1 MAYSIKKHIQ
11 QLIYLLKVHSFSD
24 VVVCPGSRNMPI
36 VESMCCG
43 DFDVHRAL
51 DERSAGFMTL
61 GLVQTGRRVAV
72 CVTSGS
78 AVANLLPALVEAQY
92 QGIGMAV
99 VTADRPKEMI
109 GQMMGQTMWQ
119 TSALA
124 SAVKYSVDVEDDE
137 SADGMW
143 FANREINAALNI
155 AYAGQHGPVQ
165 INMQIK
171 EPFFEC
177 TVEALPEFRKISLIG
192 DASLFGDTLKP
203 LWEKSRRP
211 LVMVGQNDGINP
223 SYIDAFIRLGAPF
236 YTEVLSNMEYFAP
249 HVETHGRACQTNNNR
264 IPDDKIEAYN
274 PDFVIYIGGHIVSKI
289 AKAAITRIKP
299 QTVVRVSKTME
310 FADTFKCMTHL
321 FVDNCRDV
329 ACYVSVS
336 DNACYVSDNGWKN
349 RRDVACNVSDNAR
362 YVSTSIHTQMDSTK
376 YPSVYNEFL
385 SHIAPSSHIFLAN
398 STTVRAIDYAYWNM
412 PKVQAKRLRF
422 FCNRGVNGI
431 EGSMSAAIGYASGV
445 GDKPV
450 YLVIGD
456 LSFFYDVSGL
466 WSAANTNLR
475 ILLVNDGIGS
485 IFTRL
490 AMKQTETVKNY
501 VAESHGFKAEG
512 ICQSYGID
520 YKTAI
525 DGEIPSTIWEW
536 YFSDEKGARLL
547 EITV

>member
-43 DFDVHRAL
+43 DFKVHRAL
-51 DERSAGFMTL
+51 DERSAGFMAL
-61 GLVQTGRRVAV
+61 GLAQTDKRVAV

-99 VTADRPKEMI
+99 ITADRPKEMI

-119 TSALA
+119 TPALA

-137 SADGMW
+137 SGDGMW

-155 AYAGQHGPVQ
+155 AFNGQNGPVQ

-171 EPFFEC
+171 EPFFDCSLE
-177 TVEALPEFRKISLIG
+177 TLPEFRKITLIE
-192 DASLFGDTLKP
+192 DSSLFGETIQQ
-203 LWEKSRRP
+203 LWNKAKRP
-211 LVMVGQNDGINP
+211 LVMLGQNDRINP
-223 SYIDAFIRLGAPF
+223 NYIDAFIRLGAPF
-236 YTEVLSNMEYFAP
+236 YTEVLSNLEYFA
-249 HVETHGRACQTNNNR
+249 HLDYKR
-264 IPDDKIEAYN
+264 IPDNEIEAYN
-274 PDFVIYIGGHIVSKI
+274 PDFVVYIGGHIVSKF
-289 AKAAITRIKP
+289 AKAAITKIQPK
-299 QTVVRVSKTME
+299 TVVRVSKSLE
-310 FADTFKCMTHL
+310 FADTFKCMSHL
-321 FVDNCRDV
+321 FIENTKDCEYNI
-329 ACYVSVS
+329 
-336 DNACYVSDNGWKN
+336 
-349 RRDVACNVSDNAR
+349 
-362 YVSTSIHTQMDSTK
+362 STLRFASSHNNFNTLAQSNEFSK
-376 YPSVYNEFL
+376 YPSVYGEFL
-385 SHIAPSSHIFLAN
+385 NHISDSTQIFLAN
-398 STTVRAIDYAYWNM
+398 STTVRAIDYAYWGM
-412 PKVQAKRLRF
+412 PDVQSKRPRF

-445 GDKPV
+445 GKTPV

-456 LSFFYDVSGL
+456 LSFFYDVSSL
-466 WSAANTNLR
+466 WSIGQTNLR

-501 VAESHGFKAEG
+501 VAECHDFNAEG
-512 ICQSYGID
+512 ICQSYRID
-520 YKTAI
+520 YKSAK

-536 YFSDEKGARLL
+536 YFSETTGARVL
-547 EITV
+547 EIIV

>member
-43 DFDVHRAL
+43 DFNVHRAL

-61 GLVQTGRRVAV
+61 GLAQTGRRVAV

-137 SADGMW
+137 SGDGMW

-155 AYAGQHGPVQ
+155 AYAGQNGPVQ

-203 LWEKSRRP
+203 LWEQSRRP

-289 AKAAITRIKP
+289 AKAAITKIKP
-299 QTVVRVSKTME
+299 QTVVRVSKSME

-336 DNACYVSDNGWKN
+336 DNAC
-349 RRDVACNVSDNAR
+349 NVSDNAR
-362 YVSTSIHTQMDSTK
+362 YVSTIIHTPMDATK
-376 YPSVYNEFL
+376 YPSVYSEFL
-385 SHIAPSSHIFLAN
+385 SRIAPSSHIFLAN
-398 STTVRAIDYAYWNM
+398 STTVRAIDYAFWCM
-412 PKVQAKRLRF
+412 PEAQAKSLRF

-456 LSFFYDVSGL
+456 LSFFYDVSSL
-466 WSAANTNLR
+466 WSIASTNLR

-490 AMKQTETVKNY
+490 AMKQTETVKRY

-520 YKTAI
+520 YKTAR
-525 DGEIPSTIWEW
+525 DGEIPSTIWAW

>member
-43 DFDVHRAL
+43 DFNVHRAL

-61 GLVQTGRRVAV
+61 GLAQTGRRVAV

-143 FANREINAALNI
+143 FANREINAALEI

-177 TVEALPEFRKISLIG
+177 IVEALPEFRKISLIR

-211 LVMVGQNDGINP
+211 LVMVGQNDGI
-223 SYIDAFIRLGAPF
+223 SSAYIDAFIRLHVPF
-236 YTEVLSNMEYFAP
+236 YTEVLSNFYDENY
-249 HVETHGRACQTNNNR
+249 NR
-264 IPDDKIEAYN
+264 IPDDKIEVYN
-274 PDFVIYIGGHIVSKI
+274 PDFVIYIGGHIVSKT
-289 AKAAITRIKP
+289 AKAAITKIKP
-299 QTVVRVSKTME
+299 QTVVRVSKSME

-321 FVDNCRDV
+321 YVDKCN
-329 ACYVSVS
+329 
-336 DNACYVSDNGWKN
+336 VSDNGWKN

-362 YVSTSIHTQMDSTK
+362 YVSTIIHTQMDSTK
-376 YPSVYNEFL
+376 YPSVYGEFL
-385 SHIAPSSHIFLAN
+385 NHIAPSS
-398 STTVRAIDYAYWNM
+398 
-412 PKVQAKRLRF
+412 
-422 FCNRGVNGI
+422 
-431 EGSMSAAIGYASGV
+431 
-445 GDKPV
+445 
-450 YLVIGD
+450 
-456 LSFFYDVSGL
+456 
-466 WSAANTNLR
+466 
-475 ILLVNDGIGS
+475 
-485 IFTRL
+485 
-490 AMKQTETVKNY
+490 
-501 VAESHGFKAEG
+501 
-512 ICQSYGID
+512 
-520 YKTAI
+520 
-525 DGEIPSTIWEW
+525 
-536 YFSDEKGARLL
+536 
-547 EITV
+547 

>member
-11 QLIYLLKVHSFSD
+11 QLIYLLKVHSFTD

-61 GLVQTGRRVAV
+61 GLAQTGKKVAV

-137 SADGMW
+137 TADGMW

-155 AYAGQHGPVQ
+155 AYAGQNGPVQ

-177 TVEALPEFRKISLIG
+177 TVEALPEFRKISLIEDG
-192 DASLFGDTLKP
+192 PLFGDTMKL
-203 LWEKSRRP
+203 LWEKSSRP
-211 LVMVGQNDGINP
+211 LVMVGQNDGVNP
-223 SYIDAFIRLGAPF
+223 SYIDAFIRLHVPF
-236 YTEVLSNMEYFAP
+236 YTEVLSNLCDENYK
-249 HVETHGRACQTNNNR
+249 R

-299 QTVVRVSKTME
+299 QTVVRVSKSME

-321 FVDNCRDV
+321 YVDNCRDV
-329 ACYVSVS
+329 ACNVSVS
-336 DNACYVSDNGWKN
+336 DNAC
-349 RRDVACNVSDNAR
+349 NVSDKEWMICRDVAR
-362 YVSTSIHTQMDSTK
+362 YVSTIIHTQMESTK
-376 YPSVYNEFL
+376 YPSVYSEFL

-398 STTVRAIDYAYWNM
+398 STTVRAIDYAFWCM
-412 PKVQAKRLRF
+412 PEAQSKRPRF

-445 GDKPV
+445 GNNPV

-456 LSFFYDVSGL
+456 LSFFYDVSSL
-466 WSAANTNLR
+466 WSIADTNLR

-501 VAESHGFKAEG
+501 IAESHGFKAEG
-512 ICQSYGID
+512 ICKTYGID
-520 YKTAI
+520 YKTAKN
-525 DGEIPSTIWEW
+525 GEIPSSIWEW
-536 YFSDEKGARLL
+536 YFSDSQGARLL
-547 EITV
+547 EVTV

>member
-1 MAYSIKKHIQ
+1 MAYSVKKHIQ
-11 QLIYLLKVHSFSD
+11 QLIYLLKVHSFTD

-43 DFDVHRAL
+43 DFNVHRAL

-61 GLVQTGRRVAV
+61 GLAQTGRKVAV

-137 SADGMW
+137 TADGMW

-155 AYAGQHGPVQ
+155 AYAGQKGPVQ

-177 TVEALPEFRKISLIG
+177 TVETLPEFRKISLIE
-192 DASLFGDTLKP
+192 DDVLFGSSMQQ
-203 LWEKSRRP
+203 LWEESKRP
-211 LVMVGQNDGINP
+211 LVMFGQYDGINP
-223 SYIDAFIRLGAPF
+223 SYIDAFIRLGVPF

-264 IPDDKIEAYN
+264 IPDDDIEKYN
-274 PDFVIYIGGHIVSKI
+274 PDFVIYIGGHIVSKV
-289 AKAAITRIKP
+289 AKAAITKIKP
-299 QTVVRVSKTME
+299 QTVVRVSKSME

-321 FVDNCRDV
+321 FVDPRRDEDGR
-329 ACYVSVS
+329 AFGNGQVSV
-336 DNACYVSDNGWKN
+336 KN
-349 RRDVACNVSDNAR
+349 IEFKDSCTVATN
-362 YVSTSIHTQMDSTK
+362 TK
-376 YPSVYNEFL
+376 YPSVYGEFL
-385 SHIAPSSHIFLAN
+385 SHIAPSSQIFLAN

-412 PKVQAKRLRF
+412 PDAQFKRPRF

-431 EGSMSAAIGYASGV
+431 EGSMSAAIGYACGV
-445 GDKPV
+445 GNTPV

-456 LSFFYDVSGL
+456 LSFFYDVSSL
-466 WSAANTNLR
+466 WSVADTNLR
-475 ILLVNDGIGS
+475 ILLVNDGKGS
-485 IFTRL
+485 IFTKL
-490 AMKQTETVKNY
+490 AMKQTEAVKNY
-501 VAESHGFKAEG
+501 VAESHDFKAEG
-512 ICQSYGID
+512 ICETYRID
-520 YKTAI
+520 YKRAK
-525 DGEIPSTIWEW
+525 DGDIPSSIWEW
-536 YFSDEKGARLL
+536 YFSETPGARLL
-547 EITV
+547 EVTV

>member
-11 QLIYLLKVHSFSD
+11 QLVYLLKVHSFTD

-43 DFDVHRAL
+43 DFNVHRAL

-61 GLVQTGRRVAV
+61 GLAQTGKKVAV

-155 AYAGQHGPVQ
+155 AYAGQNGPVQ

-177 TVEALPEFRKISLIG
+177 TVETLPECRKISLIEDG
-192 DASLFGDTLKP
+192 PLFGDTMKL
-203 LWEKSRRP
+203 LWEKSSRP
-211 LVMVGQNDGINP
+211 LVMVGQNDGISP
-223 SYIDAFIRLGAPF
+223 AYIDAFIRLGALF
-236 YTEVLSNMEYFAP
+236 YTEVLSNLYDENY
-249 HVETHGRACQTNNNR
+249 NR

-289 AKAAITRIKP
+289 AKAAITKIKP
-299 QTVVRVSKTME
+299 QTVVRVSKSME

-321 FVDNCRDV
+321 YVDNC
-329 ACYVSVS
+329 
-336 DNACYVSDNGWKN
+336 K
-349 RRDVACNVSDNAR
+349 DVACNVSDKVCNVTDN
-362 YVSTSIHTQMDSTK
+362 VSTQMDSTK
-376 YPSVYNEFL
+376 YPSVYSEFL
-385 SHIAPSSHIFLAN
+385 SHIALSSHIFLAN
-398 STTVRAIDYAYWNM
+398 STTIRAIDYAFWCM
-412 PKVQAKRLRF
+412 PEAQAKRPRF

-445 GDKPV
+445 GNTPV

-456 LSFFYDVSGL
+456 LSFFYDVSSL
-466 WSAANTNLR
+466 WSIASTNLR
-475 ILLVNDGIGS
+475 ILLVNDGKGS
-485 IFTRL
+485 IFTKL
-490 AMKQTETVKNY
+490 AMKQTEVVKNY
-501 VAESHGFKAEG
+501 VAESHDFTAEG
-512 ICQSYGID
+512 ICESYRID
-520 YKTAI
+520 YKRAN
-525 DGEIPSTIWEW
+525 DGEIPSSIWEW
-536 YFSDEKGARLL
+536 YFSETPGARLL
-547 EITV
+547 EVTV

>member
-1 MAYSIKKHIQ
+1 MAYSVKKHIQ
-11 QLIYLLKVHSFSD
+11 QLIYLLKIHSFTD

-43 DFDVHRAL
+43 DFNVHRAL

-61 GLVQTGRRVAV
+61 GLAQTGRKVAV

-119 TSALA
+119 TSTLA

-143 FANREINAALNI
+143 FANREINAALEI

-223 SYIDAFIRLGAPF
+223 SYIDAFIRLHVPF
-236 YTEVLSNMEYFAP
+236 YTEVLSNFYDENY
-249 HVETHGRACQTNNNR
+249 NR

-289 AKAAITRIKP
+289 AKAAITKIKP

-321 FVDNCRDV
+321 YVDNCRDV
-329 ACYVSVS
+329 
-336 DNACYVSDNGWKN
+336 ACYVSDNGWKN
-349 RRDVACNVSDNAR
+349 RRDVACNVSDKEWMICRDVAR
-362 YVSTSIHTQMDSTK
+362 YVSTSIHTPMDSTK
-376 YPSVYNEFL
+376 YPTVYSEFL
-385 SHIAPSSHIFLAN
+385 SRIAPSSQIFIAN

-412 PKVQAKRLRF
+412 PEAQAKRPRF

-431 EGSMSAAIGYASGV
+431 EGSMSAAIGYAGGV
-445 GDKPV
+445 GNSPV

-456 LSFFYDVSGL
+456 LSFFYDVSSL
-466 WSAANTNLR
+466 WSVADTNLR
-475 ILLVNDGIGS
+475 ILLVNDGKGS
-485 IFTRL
+485 IFTKL
-490 AMKQTETVKNY
+490 AMKQTEAVKNY
-501 VAESHGFKAEG
+501 VAESHDFKAEG
-512 ICQSYGID
+512 ICESYRID
-520 YKTAI
+520 YKRVE
-525 DGEIPSTIWEW
+525 DGDIPSTIWEW
-536 YFSDEKGARLL
+536 YFSETPGARLL
-547 EITV
+547 EVIV

>member
-1 MAYSIKKHIQ
+1 
-11 QLIYLLKVHSFSD
+11 
-24 VVVCPGSRNMPI
+24 
-36 VESMCCG
+36 
-43 DFDVHRAL
+43 
-51 DERSAGFMTL
+51 
-61 GLVQTGRRVAV
+61 
-72 CVTSGS
+72 
-78 AVANLLPALVEAQY
+78 
-92 QGIGMAV
+92 
-99 VTADRPKEMI
+99 MI

-143 FANREINAALNI
+143 FANREINAALEI
-155 AYAGQHGPVQ
+155 AYAGQNGPVQ

-249 HVETHGRACQTNNNR
+249 HVEMHGRACQTNNNR

-274 PDFVIYIGGHIVSKI
+274 PDFVIYIGGHIVSKT
-289 AKAAITRIKP
+289 AKAAITKIKP

-321 FVDNCRDV
+321 YVDNCRDV
-329 ACYVSVS
+329 ACNVSVS
-336 DNACYVSDNGWKN
+336 DNACNVSDNGWTN
-349 RRDVACNVSDNAR
+349 RRDVARNVS
-362 YVSTSIHTQMDSTK
+362 TTIIHTQMDSTK
-376 YPSVYNEFL
+376 YPAVYSEFL
-385 SHIAPSSHIFLAN
+385 SRIAPSSHIFLAN
-398 STTVRAIDYAYWNM
+398 STTVRAIDYAFWCM
-412 PKVQAKRLRF
+412 PEAQAKKLRF

-466 WSAANTNLR
+466 WSAEDTNLR

-490 AMKQTETVKNY
+490 AMKQTETVKRY

-520 YKTAI
+520 YKTAR

-547 EITV
+547 EIIV

>member
-1 MAYSIKKHIQ
+1 MAYSVKKHIQ
-11 QLIYLLKVHSFSD
+11 QLIYLLKIHSFTD

-43 DFDVHRAL
+43 DFNVHRAL

-61 GLVQTGRRVAV
+61 GLAQTGRKVAV

-137 SADGMW
+137 TADGMW

-155 AYAGQHGPVQ
+155 AYAGQKGPVQ

-177 TVEALPEFRKISLIG
+177 TVETLPECRKISLIE
-192 DASLFGDTLKP
+192 DDVLFGSSMRQ
-203 LWEKSRRP
+203 LWEESKRP
-211 LVMVGQNDGINP
+211 LVMFGQYDGINP
-223 SYIDAFIRLGAPF
+223 SYIDAFIRLGVPF
-236 YTEVLSNMEYFAP
+236 YTEVLSNIEYFAS

-264 IPDDKIEAYN
+264 IPDDKIEKYN
-274 PDFVIYIGGHIVSKI
+274 PDFVIYIGGHIVSKV
-289 AKAAITRIKP
+289 AKAAITKIKP
-299 QTVVRVSKTME
+299 QTVVRVSKSME

-329 ACYVSVS
+329 ACYVS
-336 DNACYVSDNGWKN
+336 DNGWTN
-349 RRDVACNVSDNAR
+349 RRDVACNVSDS
-362 YVSTSIHTQMDSTK
+362 VSTQMDSTK
-376 YPSVYNEFL
+376 YPSVYGEFL
-385 SHIAPSSHIFLAN
+385 NHIAPSSQIFLAN

-412 PKVQAKRLRF
+412 PEAQAKRPRF

-431 EGSMSAAIGYASGV
+431 EGSMSAAIGYAGGV
-445 GDKPV
+445 GNSPV

-456 LSFFYDVSGL
+456 LSFFYDVSSL
-466 WSAANTNLR
+466 WSVADTNLR
-475 ILLVNDGIGS
+475 ILLVNDGKGS
-485 IFTRL
+485 IFTKL
-490 AMKQTETVKNY
+490 AMKQTEAVKNY
-501 VAESHGFKAEG
+501 VAESHDFKAEG
-512 ICQSYGID
+512 ICESYRID
-520 YKTAI
+520 YKRVE
-525 DGEIPSTIWEW
+525 DGDIPSTIWEW
-536 YFSDEKGARLL
+536 YFSETPGARLL
-547 EITV
+547 EVTV

>member
-1 MAYSIKKHIQ
+1 MAYSLKKHIQ
-11 QLIYLLKVHSFSD
+11 QLIYLLRAHSFSD

-43 DFDVHRAL
+43 DFKVHRAL
-51 DERSAGFMTL
+51 DERSAGFMAL
-61 GLVQTGRRVAV
+61 GLVQTGKRVAV

-109 GQMMGQTMWQ
+109 GQLMGQTMWQ
-119 TSALA
+119 VPALA

-143 FANREINAALNI
+143 YANREINAALNI
-155 AYAGQHGPVQ
+155 AYAGQNGPVQ

-171 EPFFEC
+171 EPFFDC
-177 TVEALPEFRKISLIG
+177 TVDALPEFRKISFIEDG
-192 DASLFGDTLKP
+192 ALFGDSMKQ
-203 LWEKSRRP
+203 LWNQSQRP
-211 LVMVGQNDGINP
+211 LIMVGQNDGINP

-236 YTEVLSNMEYFAP
+236 YTEVLSNVDVDVNVNED
-249 HVETHGRACQTNNNR
+249 ENEDENNGGYNR
-264 IPDDKIEAYN
+264 ISDDNIEAYN
-274 PDFVIYIGGHIVSKI
+274 PDLVIYIGGHIVSKI
-289 AKAAITRIKP
+289 AKAAITKIKP
-299 QTVVRVSKTME
+299 TTVVRVSKAME

-321 FVDNCRDV
+321 LVETNVVEKCDWSAR
-329 ACYVSVS
+329 
-336 DNACYVSDNGWKN
+336 KN
-349 RRDVACNVSDNAR
+349 VEFAIPAFDAS
-362 YVSTSIHTQMDSTK
+362 K
-376 YPSVYNEFL
+376 YPSAYSEFL
-385 SHIAPSSHIFLAN
+385 KNIAPSSHIFLAN
-398 STTVRAIDYAYWNM
+398 STTVRAIDYAYWCM
-412 PKVQAKRLRF
+412 PGTQAKHPRF

-445 GDKPV
+445 GDAPV

-456 LSFFYDVSGL
+456 LSFFYDVSSL
-466 WSAANTNLR
+466 WSVGNTNLR

-501 VAESHGFKAEG
+501 VAESHDFNAEG
-512 ICQSYGID
+512 ICKSYKVD
-520 YKTAI
+520 YKITK
-525 DGEIPSTIWEW
+525 DGEIPSSTWEW
-536 YFSDEKGARLL
+536 FFNENAGARVL
-547 EITV
+547 EVMV

>member
-1 MAYSIKKHIQ
+1 MAYSVKKHIQ
-11 QLIYLLKVHSFSD
+11 QLIYLLKIHSFTD

-43 DFDVHRAL
+43 DFNVHRAL

-61 GLVQTGRRVAV
+61 GLAQTGRKVAV

-155 AYAGQHGPVQ
+155 AYAGQKGPVQ

-177 TVEALPEFRKISLIG
+177 TVETLPECRKISLIE
-192 DASLFGDTLKP
+192 DDVLFGSSMRQ
-203 LWEKSRRP
+203 LWEESKRP
-211 LVMVGQNDGINP
+211 LVMFGQYDGINP
-223 SYIDAFIRLGAPF
+223 SYIDAFIRLGVPF
-236 YTEVLSNMEYFAP
+236 YTEVLSNIEYFAS

-264 IPDDKIEAYN
+264 IPDDKIEKYN
-274 PDFVIYIGGHIVSKI
+274 PDFVIYIGGHIVSKV
-289 AKAAITRIKP
+289 AKAAITKIKP
-299 QTVVRVSKTME
+299 QTVVRVSKSME

-321 FVDNCRDV
+321 FVDNRRDV

-336 DNACYVSDNGWKN
+336 DNACNVTDKEWMICS
-349 RRDVACNVSDNAR
+349 RDVAR
-362 YVSTSIHTQMDSTK
+362 YVSTIIHTPMDATK
-376 YPSVYNEFL
+376 YPSVYSDFL
-385 SHIAPSSHIFLAN
+385 NHIAPSSQIFLAN

-412 PKVQAKRLRF
+412 PEAQAKRPRF

-431 EGSMSAAIGYASGV
+431 EGSMSAAIGYAGGV
-445 GDKPV
+445 GNSPV

-456 LSFFYDVSGL
+456 LSFFYDVSSL
-466 WSAANTNLR
+466 WSVADTNLR
-475 ILLVNDGIGS
+475 ILLVNDGKGS
-485 IFTRL
+485 IFTKL
-490 AMKQTETVKNY
+490 AMKQTEAVKNY
-501 VAESHGFKAEG
+501 VAESHDFKAEG
-512 ICQSYGID
+512 ICESYRID
-520 YKTAI
+520 YKRVE
-525 DGEIPSTIWEW
+525 DGDIPSTIWEW
-536 YFSDEKGARLL
+536 YFSETSGARLL
-547 EITV
+547 EVIV

>member
-43 DFDVHRAL
+43 DFNVHRAL

-61 GLVQTGRRVAV
+61 GLAQTGKKVAV

-143 FANREINAALNI
+143 FANREINAALEI

-177 TVEALPEFRKISLIG
+177 TVEALPEFRKISLIEDG
-192 DASLFGDTLKP
+192 SLFGDTMKL
-203 LWEKSRRP
+203 LWEKSSRP
-211 LVMVGQNDGINP
+211 LVMVGQNDGI
-223 SYIDAFIRLGAPF
+223 SSAYIDAFIRLHVPF
-236 YTEVLSNMEYFAP
+236 YTEVLSNFYDENY
-249 HVETHGRACQTNNNR
+249 NR

-274 PDFVIYIGGHIVSKI
+274 PDFVIYIGGHIVSKT
-289 AKAAITRIKP
+289 AKAAITKIKP

-310 FADTFKCMTHL
+310 FADTYKCMTHL
-321 FVDNCRDV
+321 YVDNCRDV
-329 ACYVSVS
+329 ACYVS
-336 DNACYVSDNGWKN
+336 DKEWMIC
-349 RRDVACNVSDNAR
+349 RDVAR
-362 YVSTSIHTQMDSTK
+362 YVSDSVSTQMDSTK
-376 YPSVYNEFL
+376 YPSVYSEFL
-385 SHIAPSSHIFLAN
+385 SRIAPSSQIFIAN

-412 PKVQAKRLRF
+412 LEVQAKRLRF

-445 GDKPV
+445 GDMPV

-520 YKTAI
+520 YKTAR

-547 EITV
+547 EIIV

>member
-1 MAYSIKKHIQ
+1 
-11 QLIYLLKVHSFSD
+11 
-24 VVVCPGSRNMPI
+24 
-36 VESMCCG
+36 
-43 DFDVHRAL
+43 
-51 DERSAGFMTL
+51 
-61 GLVQTGRRVAV
+61 
-72 CVTSGS
+72 
-78 AVANLLPALVEAQY
+78 
-92 QGIGMAV
+92 
-99 VTADRPKEMI
+99 
-109 GQMMGQTMWQ
+109 
-119 TSALA
+119 
-124 SAVKYSVDVEDDE
+124 
-137 SADGMW
+137 
-143 FANREINAALNI
+143 
-155 AYAGQHGPVQ
+155 
-165 INMQIK
+165 
-171 EPFFEC
+171 
-177 TVEALPEFRKISLIG
+177 
-192 DASLFGDTLKP
+192 
-203 LWEKSRRP
+203 
-211 LVMVGQNDGINP
+211 MVGQDDGINP

-274 PDFVIYIGGHIVSKI
+274 PDFVIYIGGHIVSKV
-289 AKAAITRIKP
+289 AKAAITKIKP
-299 QTVVRVSKTME
+299 QTVVRVSKSME

-321 FVDNCRDV
+321 YVDNCRDV

-336 DNACYVSDNGWKN
+336 DNA
-349 RRDVACNVSDNAR
+349 RNVSDKEWMICRDVAR
-362 YVSTSIHTQMDSTK
+362 YVSTSIHTPMDSTK
-376 YPSVYNEFL
+376 YLAVYSEFL
-385 SHIAPSSHIFLAN
+385 SRIAPSSQIFIAN

-412 PKVQAKRLRF
+412 PEAQAKRLRF

-466 WSAANTNLR
+466 WSAVNTNLR

-520 YKTAI
+520 YKTAR

>member
-43 DFDVHRAL
+43 DFNVHRAL

-61 GLVQTGRRVAV
+61 GLAQTGKKVAV

-143 FANREINAALNI
+143 FANREINAAMNI
-155 AYAGQHGPVQ
+155 AYAGQNGPVQ

-177 TVEALPEFRKISLIG
+177 TVEALPEFRKISLIEDG
-192 DASLFGDTLKP
+192 SLFGDTLKP

-249 HVETHGRACQTNNNR
+249 HVETHGRACQTNNSR

-289 AKAAITRIKP
+289 AKAAITKIKP

-310 FADTFKCMTHL
+310 FADTYKCMTHL
-321 FVDNCRDV
+321 YVDNCRDV
-329 ACYVSVS
+329 ACYVS
-336 DNACYVSDNGWKN
+336 DKEWMIC
-349 RRDVACNVSDNAR
+349 RDVAR
-362 YVSTSIHTQMDSTK
+362 YVSDSVSTQMDSTK
-376 YPSVYNEFL
+376 YPSVYSEFL
-385 SHIAPSSHIFLAN
+385 SRIAPSSQIFIAN

-412 PKVQAKRLRF
+412 LEVQAKRLRF

-466 WSAANTNLR
+466 WSAVNTNLR

-520 YKTAI
+520 YKTAR

-547 EITV
+547 EIIV

>member
-1 MAYSIKKHIQ
+1 MAYSVKKHIQ
-11 QLIYLLKVHSFSD
+11 QLIYLLKNHSFTD

-43 DFDVHRAL
+43 DFNVHRAL
-51 DERSAGFMTL
+51 DERSSGFMTL
-61 GLVQTGRRVAV
+61 GLAQTGRKVAV

-99 VTADRPKEMI
+99 ITADRPKEMI

-137 SADGMW
+137 TADGMW

-155 AYAGQHGPVQ
+155 AYAGQKGPVQ

-177 TVEALPEFRKISLIG
+177 TVETLPECRKISLIE
-192 DASLFGDTLKP
+192 DDVLFGSSMRQ
-203 LWEKSRRP
+203 LWEESKRP
-211 LVMVGQNDGINP
+211 LVMFGQYDGINP
-223 SYIDAFIRLGAPF
+223 SYIDAFIRLGVPF
-236 YTEVLSNMEYFAP
+236 YTEVLSNIEYFAS

-264 IPDDKIEAYN
+264 IPDDKIEKYN
-274 PDFVIYIGGHIVSKI
+274 PDFVIYIGGHIVSKV
-289 AKAAITRIKP
+289 AKAAITKIKP
-299 QTVVRVSKTME
+299 QTVVRVSKSME

-321 FVDNCRDV
+321 YVDNCRDV
-329 ACYVSVS
+329 ACYVS
-336 DNACYVSDNGWKN
+336 DNGWTN
-349 RRDVACNVSDNAR
+349 RRDVACNVSDS
-362 YVSTSIHTQMDSTK
+362 VSTQMDSTK
-376 YPSVYNEFL
+376 YPSVYGEFL
-385 SHIAPSSHIFLAN
+385 NHIAPSSQIFLAN

-412 PKVQAKRLRF
+412 PEAQAKRPRF

-431 EGSMSAAIGYASGV
+431 EGSMSAAIGYAGGV
-445 GDKPV
+445 GNSPV

-456 LSFFYDVSGL
+456 LSFFYDVSSL
-466 WSAANTNLR
+466 WSVADTNLR
-475 ILLVNDGIGS
+475 ILLVNDGKGS

-512 ICQSYGID
+512 ICESYRID
-520 YKTAI
+520 YKRAN
-525 DGEIPSTIWEW
+525 DGEIPSSIWEW
-536 YFSDEKGARLL
+536 YFSETLGARLL
-547 EITV
+547 EVTV

>member
-43 DFDVHRAL
+43 DFNVHRAL

-61 GLVQTGRRVAV
+61 GLAQTGKKVAV

-192 DASLFGDTLKP
+192 DGSLFGDTLKP

-249 HVETHGRACQTNNNR
+249 HVEIHGRACQTNNNR

-289 AKAAITRIKP
+289 AKAAITKIKP
-299 QTVVRVSKTME
+299 QTVVRVSKSME

-321 FVDNCRDV
+321 YVDNCRDV
-329 ACYVSVS
+329 ACYVS
-336 DNACYVSDNGWKN
+336 DKEWMIC
-349 RRDVACNVSDNAR
+349 RDVAR
-362 YVSTSIHTQMDSTK
+362 YVSDSVSTQMDSTK
-376 YPSVYNEFL
+376 YPAVYSEFL
-385 SHIAPSSHIFLAN
+385 SRIAPSSQIFIAN

-412 PKVQAKRLRF
+412 LEAQAKRLRF

-445 GDKPV
+445 GDMPV

-520 YKTAI
+520 YKTAR

-547 EITV
+547 EIIV